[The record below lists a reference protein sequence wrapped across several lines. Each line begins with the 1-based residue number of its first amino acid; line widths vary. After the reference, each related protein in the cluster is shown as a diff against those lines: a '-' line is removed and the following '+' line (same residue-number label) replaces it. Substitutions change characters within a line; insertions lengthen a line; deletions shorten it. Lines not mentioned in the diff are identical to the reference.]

1 MTCQSIPKK
10 FMPFPQVNRGHK
22 VTRILPLRWFAV
34 AVWLIAFGLATPA
47 SAQEDLLA
55 VFGTV
60 KHEESNKKLQGVRVV
75 VFQDGVEFDVIS
87 TDARGGYGFDLPLR
101 HNYTFSFELAEH
113 SNKRIEV
120 DASGIPLDVNGTRN
134 MDLDMSMM
142 PLPPG
147 FDASIFEDPYGR
159 GEYSADQNTV
169 VFDSN
174 YTVRMRNK
182 VNAELVRLERMAGQA
197 EEMREKFEEFVQK
210 GDRAK
215 SSREWQKAVDFYDSA
230 LDLFPEESDVATK
243 RDEAQREL
251 DAANAANAD
260 EAAFQALLDDA
271 DRALS
276 KDRLEE
282 ARAGFEAAKDMR
294 PDAREPR
301 DGLRRVDEREDA
313 LANSAEV
320 DEEYNELVEDG
331 DIYFEREQWDRAI
344 DKFAEASALKPNE
357 SYPKNRMEEA
367 QIRQADLAAQ
377 QADLIAKTIEYE
389 ALIDEANLLFRADDY
404 AEALVKYEAAGSV
417 LPAERFWQ
425 QRAEACRERM
435 AEADAKSAG
444 RRNRA
449 AEEAEKEAAAA
460 LEREQRE
467 NYNRINDGADE
478 AFRNSDYAAAISQYN
493 EALAIF
499 PDERYP
505 KQRIAEAEK
514 RLARAQDAAEAE
526 RNRAESESAESAS
539 EADAVAWKEA
549 DAAADAAVDDERAAR
564 EAAEAAARSEAEQVE
579 VAYDEAIAAADE
591 AYDRQ
596 QWTQAQRLYDDALA
610 VKPGDRY
617 AKSRK
622 ERAARAASNAEG
634 DDLAQRDEG
643 PSEADLDRERAAMER
658 EAQREAERQ
667 NEAAEA
673 LEAQL
678 LADQQ
683 AERDREE
690 AKRQEQAD
698 RDRRRAEKLAQQM
711 NSSDKDEVEAYYKA
725 ALESE
730 AEARKQEVEEKK
742 AAQEQLLR
750 DAQRSAAE
758 RVDRDLQAQQDIER
772 QGRAI
777 NEAGTAQQADRRR
790 EEEQRQATY
799 EANAEQAQ
807 AAGSEMIQQGA
818 RETEN
823 KRRRKRRLEE
833 RRAQDYTLNVPEV
846 EAKKRSW
853 RNLFKGLTRTAED
866 RRSESRAQVEN
877 MTRRFRR
884 LGDGANARAQ
894 ERWLEA
900 RRREKKEQ
908 QLLAQ
913 REQEA
918 RQRAYNEQQ
927 AAQANLREVG
937 PRAPEDYKLAEDDAD
952 ILQGV
957 NEQSYDIPNGLVIE
971 RTVRTGNLVVRYRK
985 VVTKT
990 GVYYFRGDR
999 SITADTWRRETT
1011 VVLD

>member
-1 MTCQSIPKK
+1 MH
-10 FMPFPQVNRGHK
+10 FPQVNRGHK

-34 AVWLIAFGLATPA
+34 AVWLIAFATPA

-75 VFQDGVEFDVIS
+75 VFQDGVEFDAIS
-87 TDARGGYGFDLPLR
+87 TDARGGYAFDLPLR

-120 DASGIPLDVNGTRN
+120 DASGIPMDVNGTRN

-159 GEYSADQNTV
+159 GEYFADQNTV
-169 VFDSN
+169 VFDGN

-182 VNAELVRLERMAGQA
+182 VNAELARLERMAGQA
-197 EEMREKFEEFVQK
+197 EEMREKFEEFVQN

-230 LDLFPEESDVATK
+230 LDLFPEETDVATK
-243 RDEAQREL
+243 RDEVQREL

-271 DRALS
+271 ERALS

-282 ARAGFEAAKDMR
+282 ARAGFQAAKDLR
-294 PDAREPR
+294 PDAREPG

-344 DKFAEASALKPNE
+344 DKFAEAGALKPNE

-389 ALIDEANLLFRADDY
+389 ALIDKANLLFRSDDY
-404 AEALVKYEAAGSV
+404 AEALAKYEAAGSV

-435 AEADAKSAG
+435 AQADAKSAG
-444 RRNRA
+444 RRKRA
-449 AEEAEKEAAAA
+449 AEEVEKEAAAV

-478 AFRNSDYAAAISQYN
+478 AFRNSDYATAISQYN

-505 KQRIAEAEK
+505 KQRIEEAEK

-526 RNRAESESAESAS
+526 RSRAESARSDS
-539 EADAVAWKEA
+539 EADAVAWEEA
-549 DAAADAAVDDERAAR
+549 DAAADTAVDEERAAR

-579 VAYDEAIAAADE
+579 VAYDQAIEAADE

-596 QWTQAQRLYDDALA
+596 QWTQAQRLYYNALA

-634 DDLAQRDEG
+634 DDLTERDAG
-643 PSEADLDRERAAMER
+643 PSEADLGRERAAMER

-750 DAQRSAAE
+750 DAQRSAAD
-758 RVDRDLQAQQDIER
+758 RVDRDFQAQKDMER
-772 QGRAI
+772 QGRTI

-790 EEEQRQATY
+790 EEEQRQAAY

-807 AAGSEMIQQGA
+807 AAGAEMIQQGA

-823 KRRRKRRLEE
+823 KRRRKRRLEKG
-833 RRAQDYTLNVPEV
+833 RAQDYMLNVPEV

-866 RRSESRAQVEN
+866 SRSESRAQVEN

-894 ERWLEA
+894 ERWLDS
-900 RRREKKEQ
+900 RRREKEERR
-908 QLLAQ
+908 LMAQ

-937 PRAPEDYKLAEDDAD
+937 PRAPEDYELAEDDAD

>member
-1 MTCQSIPKK
+1 M
-10 FMPFPQVNRGHK
+10 
-22 VTRILPLRWFAV
+22 
-34 AVWLIAFGLATPA
+34 
-47 SAQEDLLA
+47 
-55 VFGTV
+55 
-60 KHEESNKKLQGVRVV
+60 
-75 VFQDGVEFDVIS
+75 
-87 TDARGGYGFDLPLR
+87 
-101 HNYTFSFELAEH
+101 
-113 SNKRIEV
+113 
-120 DASGIPLDVNGTRN
+120 
-134 MDLDMSMM
+134 
-142 PLPPG
+142 
-147 FDASIFEDPYGR
+147 
-159 GEYSADQNTV
+159 
-169 VFDSN
+169 
-174 YTVRMRNK
+174 
-182 VNAELVRLERMAGQA
+182 
-197 EEMREKFEEFVQK
+197 
-210 GDRAK
+210 
-215 SSREWQKAVDFYDSA
+215 DFYDSA

-282 ARAGFEAAKDMR
+282 ARAGFEAAKVMR

-344 DKFAEASALKPNE
+344 DKFAEAGALKPNE

-389 ALIDEANLLFRADDY
+389 ALIDKANLLFRSDDY
-404 AEALVKYEAAGSV
+404 AEALAKYEAAGSV

-435 AEADAKSAG
+435 AQADAKSAG
-444 RRNRA
+444 RRKRA
-449 AEEAEKEAAAA
+449 AEEVEKEAAAV

-478 AFRNSDYAAAISQYN
+478 AFRNSDYATAISQYN

-505 KQRIAEAEK
+505 KQRIEEAEK

-526 RNRAESESAESAS
+526 RSRAESARSDS
-539 EADAVAWKEA
+539 EADAVAWEEA
-549 DAAADAAVDDERAAR
+549 DAAADAAVDEERAAR

-579 VAYDEAIAAADE
+579 VAYDQAIEAADE

-596 QWTQAQRLYDDALA
+596 QWTQAQRLYYNALA

-634 DDLAQRDEG
+634 DDLTERDAG
-643 PSEADLDRERAAMER
+643 PSEADLGRERAAMER

-742 AAQEQLLR
+742 AAQEQVLR

-758 RVDRDLQAQQDIER
+758 RVDRDLQAQKDMER

-790 EEEQRQATY
+790 EEEQRQAAY

-807 AAGSEMIQQGA
+807 AAGAEMIQQGA

-823 KRRRKRRLEE
+823 KRRRKRRLEKG
-833 RRAQDYTLNVPEV
+833 RAQDYMLNVPEV

-866 RRSESRAQVEN
+866 SRSESRAQVEN

-894 ERWLEA
+894 ERWLDS
-900 RRREKKEQ
+900 RRREKEERR
-908 QLLAQ
+908 LMAQ

>member
-1 MTCQSIPKK
+1 M
-10 FMPFPQVNRGHK
+10 
-22 VTRILPLRWFAV
+22 
-34 AVWLIAFGLATPA
+34 
-47 SAQEDLLA
+47 
-55 VFGTV
+55 
-60 KHEESNKKLQGVRVV
+60 
-75 VFQDGVEFDVIS
+75 
-87 TDARGGYGFDLPLR
+87 
-101 HNYTFSFELAEH
+101 
-113 SNKRIEV
+113 
-120 DASGIPLDVNGTRN
+120 
-134 MDLDMSMM
+134 
-142 PLPPG
+142 
-147 FDASIFEDPYGR
+147 
-159 GEYSADQNTV
+159 
-169 VFDSN
+169 
-174 YTVRMRNK
+174 
-182 VNAELVRLERMAGQA
+182 
-197 EEMREKFEEFVQK
+197 
-210 GDRAK
+210 
-215 SSREWQKAVDFYDSA
+215 
-230 LDLFPEESDVATK
+230 
-243 RDEAQREL
+243 
-251 DAANAANAD
+251 
-260 EAAFQALLDDA
+260 
-271 DRALS
+271 
-276 KDRLEE
+276 
-282 ARAGFEAAKDMR
+282 
-294 PDAREPR
+294 
-301 DGLRRVDEREDA
+301 
-313 LANSAEV
+313 
-320 DEEYNELVEDG
+320 
-331 DIYFEREQWDRAI
+331 
-344 DKFAEASALKPNE
+344 
-357 SYPKNRMEEA
+357 
-367 QIRQADLAAQ
+367 
-377 QADLIAKTIEYE
+377 
-389 ALIDEANLLFRADDY
+389 LFRADDY

-425 QRAEACRERM
+425 QRAKACRERM
-435 AEADAKSAG
+435 AQADANSAG
-444 RRNRA
+444 RRKRA
-449 AEEAEKEAAAA
+449 AEEAEKEAAEA

-478 AFRNSDYAAAISQYN
+478 AFRNNDYAAAITQYN

-526 RNRAESESAESAS
+526 RSRAESAGSDS
-539 EADAVAWKEA
+539 EADAVAWEEA
-549 DAAADAAVDDERAAR
+549 DAAADAAVDEERAAR

-579 VAYDEAIAAADE
+579 VAYDQAIEAADE

-596 QWTQAQRLYDDALA
+596 QWTKAQRLYDDALA
-610 VKPGDRY
+610 VKPGDHY

-622 ERAARAASNAEG
+622 ERAGRAASNAEG
-634 DDLAQRDEG
+634 DDLTERDAG
-643 PSEADLDRERAAMER
+643 PSEADLNRERAAMER

-750 DAQRSAAE
+750 YAQRSAAE
-758 RVDRDLQAQQDIER
+758 RVDRDLQAQKDMER

-790 EEEQRQATY
+790 EEEQRQAAY
-799 EANAEQAQ
+799 KANAEQAQ
-807 AAGSEMIQQGA
+807 AAGAEMIQQGA

-823 KRRRKRRLEE
+823 ERRRKRRLEKG
-833 RRAQDYTLNVPEV
+833 RAQDYTLNVPEV

-894 ERWLEA
+894 ERWLES
-900 RRREKKEQ
+900 RRREKKERR
-908 QLLAQ
+908 LMAQ

-990 GVYYFRGDR
+990 GVYYFRGER